1 MFEALLNLM
10 SRALEGLS
18 SIPWGVH
25 AAVALAMAV
34 GLVIWLV
41 GQRMV
46 KSLLVGLAAVIGAG
60 LGGLL
65 VPSTSWGA
73 SLSVWH
79 GLGVGA
85 IAGLIVGLLLYRSAM
100 AVGFGVVMGAAL
112 PLAAATV
119 LQFYPMSGETGRVA
133 AEHWGEFEQAVGEW
147 ERVSV
152 SPSLG
157 SVGAVDLG
165 RVRISPAS
173 FMDDPVETASV
184 TEALENAPENLRPA
198 AEAISAAWASATA
211 RVREGWEQLPSPH
224 RAIVGFAGVLGLAG
238 GVILGLIMPACAAAG
253 VTSLFGSAIW
263 LPSFVWL
270 SNAMSAPWKQSL
282 DRSPA
287 TWLGIWVGAA
297 VLGMIVQWTG
307 VLGSSKKPTGKPA
320 PAAA

>member
-1 MFEALLNLM
+1 MFEAVLNLM

-25 AAVALAMAV
+25 AAVALVMAV
-34 GLVIWLV
+34 GLVLWLV

-46 KSLLVGLAAVIGAG
+46 KPLLVGLAAAVGAG

-73 SLSVWH
+73 SLTVWH

-119 LQFYPMSGETGRVA
+119 LQFYPVGGAAGRA
-133 AEHWGEFEQAVGEW
+133 ATEHWNEFEQAVGEW
-147 ERVSV
+147 ERDGVSALV
-152 SPSLG
+152 GAP
-157 SVGAVDLG
+157 GAVDPG
-165 RVRISPAS
+165 GVRIRPAS
-173 FMDDPVETASV
+173 FMDDAVEAEGV
-184 TEALENAPENLRPA
+184 AQAIENAPENLRPA
-198 AEAISAAWASATA
+198 AGAISAAWSNATA
-211 RVREGWEQLPSPH
+211 RVRDGWEQLPAPH

-238 GVILGLIMPACAAAG
+238 GVILGLIMPAWAAAG

-270 SNAMSAPWKQSL
+270 SNAMSAPWKQTL

-287 TWLGIWVGAA
+287 TWLAIWVAA
-297 VLGMIVQWTG
+297 GVVGMIVQWSG
-307 VLGSSKKPTGKPA
+307 VLGSGRKSAGKPA

>member
-18 SIPWGVH
+18 SIPWGIH

-46 KSLLVGLAAVIGAG
+46 KPLLVGLAAVLGAG

-65 VPSTSWGA
+65 VPSTTWGS

-79 GLGVGA
+79 GLGIGGF
-85 IAGLIVGLLLYRSAM
+85 AGLIVGLLLYRSAM

-119 LQFYPMSGETGRVA
+119 LQFYPVGGDAGRA
-133 AEHWGEFEQAVGEW
+133 ATEHWNEFEHAVGEW

-152 SPSLG
+152 SPPMGAL
-157 SVGAVDLG
+157 GAVDLG
-165 RVRISPAS
+165 TVRIRPAS
-173 FMDDPVETASV
+173 FMDDAVEAGGV
-184 TEALENAPENLRPA
+184 AEAIENAPENLRPA
-198 AEAISAAWASATA
+198 AAAISAAWSNATA
-211 RVREGWEQLPSPH
+211 RVREGWEQLPAPH

-238 GVILGLIMPACAAAG
+238 GVILGLIMPAWAAAG
-253 VTSLFGSAIW
+253 VTSLFGSAVW

-287 TWLGIWVGAA
+287 TWLAIWVGAA
-297 VLGMIVQWTG
+297 VLGMIVQWSG
-307 VLGSSKKPTGKPA
+307 VLGSGKKPAGKPA
-320 PAAA
+320 SAAA